1 MKKKIKIKNNTG
13 FYMHAKTLFQMSE
26 ELKTNFNIKGTFLSY
41 IKYYSFTK
49 NQAHSIV
56 FF

>member
-1 MKKKIKIKNNTG
+1 MKKKKIKNNTG